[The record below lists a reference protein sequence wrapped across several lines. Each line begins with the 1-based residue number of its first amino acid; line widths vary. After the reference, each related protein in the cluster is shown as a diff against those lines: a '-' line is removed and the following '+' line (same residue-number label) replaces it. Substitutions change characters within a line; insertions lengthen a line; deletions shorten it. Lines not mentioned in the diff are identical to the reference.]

1 MIMVDSSVWI
11 NFFRGVRNVTT
22 DKLFNL
28 LQNELVCV
36 ADLIVLEVLR
46 GVNSDKEFSELQ
58 YLFKNMV
65 ILNILNTEYAIQ
77 SAQNYRQL
85 RKRGITIRK
94 INDCMIATYC
104 IENNLMLLQDDKDF
118 LPFNEFL
125 GLRLLPL

>member
-1 MIMVDSSVWI
+1 MVDSSVWI

-36 ADLIVLEVLR
+36 ADLIVLEVLQ

-118 LPFNEFL
+118 LPFSEFL
-125 GLRLLPL
+125 GLRLLPI